1 MRNKTRIFLIFMSA
15 LALFSA
21 CKDTLDIS
29 PDRDGRHETVE
40 LRFNI
45 GCGSV
50 GSPSATATRS
60 SGDKALPVSK
70 VRINDST
77 IAEISV
83 ESTDL
88 FSLSGSRGT
97 RGTPEIPEGE
107 TGPFNS
113 SLDTVPAPGIEINEK
128 CGTYY
133 IVAYKGGKW
142 HGVVKGRMEGNKF
155 KITKKLGFD
164 SNNTSLNPH
173 VSPGEYDFACINGAV
188 AVDDSCKNICVR
200 QPEAGVALIGMKRVK
215 IDSKSGQHDVNMI
228 LHGFGSRIA
237 VDLLDYRYKSH
248 FTGKIDVQGEIV
260 TDHSLITELFTDPD
274 ILEPVSNGGIHPDPN
289 GFLKYVKATLDGHPS
304 DLGSKINIHPQ
315 PLKVNGFNQIN
326 NFSLGKRGP
335 DNMSNLKHGHYNG
348 RYDDCVYERSS
359 AFVNDP
365 FPVELVAGSSFF
377 KTLGNLWCVSANF
390 GGILKRNSLY
400 SSAKRAS
407 LLYDFYLYSAS
418 NDWKL
423 AVEKSFPEFSQDKI
437 EDAVNGSIDNIS
449 YFIANKMI
457 SDKIGSPGFTTD
469 LYYYL
474 CDNDLLVSKILG
486 ANGFNDGYTGFE
498 REDAVRFLANDII
511 SFFNTSDRNH
521 IYNTMKYYYYRD
533 LIANYDD
540 NLIEKDYIIRH
551 ITLNIE
557 NQELEAFC
565 SPAVYQSVPF
575 KYVFPGTYLN
585 DLKFK
590 FTQGKGLAGKTVSL
604 MKATGEAAKK
614 IEPGKFYKFII
625 KLKSASE
632 TYPGLLDPVQ

>member
-70 VRINDST
+70 VWINDST

-88 FSLSGSRGT
+88 SLSSSRGT
-97 RGTPEIPEGE
+97 RGTPENPPGGE
-107 TGPFNS
+107 TDPFS
-113 SLDTVPAPGIEINEK
+113 SSPDTVPAPGIEINEK

-133 IVAYKGGKW
+133 IVAYKSGKW
-142 HGVVKGRMEGNKF
+142 HGVVKGRMEKNKF

-173 VSPGEYDFACINGAV
+173 VIPGEYDFACINGAV

-274 ILEPVSNGGIHPDPN
+274 ILEPDSN
-289 GFLKYVKATLDGHPS
+289 GFLKYVKATLDGHPRG
-304 DLGSKINIHPQ
+304 LGSKMDIHPL

-326 NFSLGKRGP
+326 DFSLSGYLLGLDWQSREDIIK
-335 DNMSNLKHGHYNG
+335 MAHGYYNG
-348 RYDDCVYERSS
+348 RYYDFTREKSS

-365 FPVELVAGSSFF
+365 YPVELDAGSSFF
-377 KTLGNLWCVSANF
+377 KMFGNLWCVSAQTGSFF
-390 GGILKRNSLY
+390 GEWPPLY
-400 SSAKRAS
+400 YNAKKRAS

-423 AVEKSFPEFSQDKI
+423 AVEKSFPEFSQPEI
-437 EDAVNGSIDNIS
+437 EYAVNRVICDITDKMAGCMIIEKEEGSSLKPIKVYN
-449 YFIANKMI
+449 
-457 SDKIGSPGFTTD
+457 
-469 LYYYL
+469 
-474 CDNDLLVSKILG
+474 NDLLVTKIVKPYDRIDPNQDE
-486 ANGFNDGYTGFE
+486 AE
-498 REDAVRFLANDII
+498 RKLSDYLK
-511 SFFNTSDRNH
+511 SCFNTSDRKF
-521 IYNTMKYYYYRD
+521 IYNSMKYYYYGAF
-533 LIANYDD
+533 IANYSNIDKEFTKTYYD
-540 NLIEKDYIIRH
+540 ISHYIGGGDFNL
-551 ITLNIE
+551 TCL
-557 NQELEAFC
+557 
-565 SPAVYQSVPF
+565 PAIYQSVPF
-575 KYVFPGTYLN
+575 KYVFPGSYLN
-585 DLKFK
+585 DLKFR

-604 MKATGEAAKK
+604 MKATGEAAKE
-614 IEPGKFYKFII
+614 IEPGKFYHFII
-625 KLKSASE
+625 KFKSASE
-632 TYPGLLDPVQ
+632 KYPGRLDPVE

>member
-29 PDRDGRHETVE
+29 SDRDGRHETVE

-97 RGTPEIPEGE
+97 RGTLENPPGGE
-107 TGPFNS
+107 TGPFSS

-133 IVAYKGGKW
+133 IVAYKSGKW
-142 HGVVKGRMEGNKF
+142 HGVVKGRIENGKF

-164 SNNTSLNPH
+164 SNNPSPNPH
-173 VSPGEYDFACINGAV
+173 VSPGEYDFACINTAV
-188 AVDDSCKNICVR
+188 EVPNDSCKDFWIN

-228 LHGFGSRIA
+228 LHGFGSRVA
-237 VDLLDYRYKSH
+237 VELLDYRYKSH
-248 FTGKIDVQGEIV
+248 FTGKIDVQGEIYAEKPLAIRL
-260 TDHSLITELFTDPD
+260 DSRLAFPGIYN
-274 ILEPVSNGGIHPDPN
+274 NG
-289 GFLKYVKATLDGHPS
+289 LCYYVEAALGGHPKS
-304 DLGSKINIHPQ
+304 LSVMYDENPQ
-315 PLKVNGFNQIN
+315 PLKVNGFNQIYNFHLYLLDNPLEDSSSPDDYN
-326 NFSLGKRGP
+326 NKLI
-335 DNMSNLKHGHYNG
+335 HGHYNN
-348 RYDDCVYERSS
+348 RYHDFVHERSS

-365 FPVELVAGSSFF
+365 FPVELDAGSSFF
-377 KTLGNLWCVSANF
+377 KMFGNLWCVNGNYWYALGDGWEND
-390 GGILKRNSLY
+390 GGWTLY
-400 SSAKRAS
+400 PSAKRAS
-407 LLYDFYLYSAS
+407 LLYDFYLYSAP

-423 AVEKSFPEFSQDKI
+423 AIEKSFPELSQDEKEYI
-437 EDAVNGSIDNIS
+437 ITQIIVRNASEAAKALVSSTGWREFYND
-449 YFIANKMI
+449 
-457 SDKIGSPGFTTD
+457 
-469 LYYYL
+469 
-474 CDNDLLVSKILG
+474 DLLIKKILKPYGKIDLDNVHSFWG
-486 ANGFNDGYTGFE
+486 AVDQ
-498 REDAVRFLANDII
+498 VRACLM
-511 SFFNTSDRNH
+511 SFINKSDSNH
-521 IYNTMKYYYYRD
+521 IYNSIKYFYYCD
-533 LIANYDD
+533 FIANHESNY
-540 NLIEKDYIIRH
+540 EKDDYAMSYSIDRGAH
-551 ITLNIE
+551 AGCT
-557 NQELEAFC
+557 
-565 SPAVYQSVPF
+565 PAIYQSVPF
-575 KYVFPGTYLN
+575 KYFFPGNDLN
-585 DLKFK
+585 DLKFR

-604 MKATGEAAKK
+604 MKATGEAAKE
-614 IEPGKFYKFII
+614 IEPGKFYHFII

-632 TYPGLLDPVQ
+632 KYPGLLDPVE